1 MRWHLAV
8 CRAGES
14 AQARRSGNRGGKRV
28 GEAPYLAGKLDG
40 GSIEVEAKR
49 DGGTTSSE
57 VGYGGR
63 KPS

>member
-8 CRAGES
+8 CRAVEH
-14 AQARRSGNRGGKRV
+14 AQARRSGNRGGIRV

-40 GSIEVEAKR
+40 GSIEVEAKQ
-49 DGGTTSSE
+49 DGGTASSE